1 MFQSAKPEL
10 EYALFSCFFQL
21 FVIYFKN
28 YEKGGA
34 LMKETAELSKQQLKS
49 KETKER
55 IFQAAKTI
63 LQKNGYE
70 NLSIKN
76 ICEEAGVSNGSF
88 YHHFKTKD
96 DLLSYYIEEQPSI
109 NPELLDIPQN
119 KDAAKQTI
127 VEVYLNYAT
136 YCQELG
142 VDFVAGYYTPR
153 NQALN
158 PDIRTE
164 RPYPIVTVQQYLE
177 KAVDAGAIQLK
188 LSIPEVVTDIRMLV
202 IGNAF
207 EWALRNGNIDFKE
220 NIKRSISHYLDGVLD

>member
-1 MFQSAKPEL
+1 M
-10 EYALFSCFFQL
+10 
-21 FVIYFKN
+21 
-28 YEKGGA
+28 
-34 LMKETAELSKQQLKS
+34 KQQLKS

-55 IFQAAKTI
+55 IFQAAKNI
-63 LQKNGYE
+63 LQKSGYE

-96 DLLSYYIEEQPSI
+96 DLLSYYIEAQPAVSPDTLEVP
-109 NPELLDIPQN
+109 NSKE
-119 KDAAKQTI
+119 DAKKEI
-127 VEVYLNYAT
+127 VNVYLDYAA
-136 YCQELG
+136 YCKELG

-177 KAVDAGAIQLK
+177 KAVESGAITLK
-188 LSIPEVVTDIRMLV
+188 LSIPEVVNDIRMLV

-207 EWALRNGNIDFKE
+207 EWAMRNGEVDIEE
-220 NIKRSISHYLDGVLD
+220 NMRRSISYYLDGVLV

>member
-1 MFQSAKPEL
+1 M
-10 EYALFSCFFQL
+10 
-21 FVIYFKN
+21 
-28 YEKGGA
+28 KG
-34 LMKETAELSKQQLKS
+34 TAELSKQQLKS

-55 IFQAAKTI
+55 IFQAAKRI
-63 LQKNGYE
+63 LQRNGYE

-96 DLLSYYIEEQPSI
+96 DLLSYYIEAQPTI
-109 NPELLDIPQN
+109 NPGLLDIP
-119 KDAAKQTI
+119 KDKEATKEAI
-127 VEVYLNYAT
+127 VGVYLNYAS
-136 YCQELG
+136 YCKELG

-164 RPYPIVTVQQYLE
+164 RPYPIVTVQHYLE
-177 KAVDAGAIQLK
+177 KAVEAGAIQLN
-188 LSIPEVVTDIRMLV
+188 LAIPEVVTDIRMLV

-207 EWALRNGNIDFKE
+207 EWALRGGEVDFEE
-220 NIKRSISHYLDGVLD
+220 NIRRSISHYLNGVLV

>member
-1 MFQSAKPEL
+1 M
-10 EYALFSCFFQL
+10 
-21 FVIYFKN
+21 
-28 YEKGGA
+28 GTD
-34 LMKETAELSKQQLKS
+34 MKRSKQQQKS

-55 IFQAAKTI
+55 IFRAAKEI

-76 ICEEAGVSNGSF
+76 ICKVAGVSNGSF

-109 NPELLDIPQN
+109 NPEFLDIPS
-119 KDAAKQTI
+119 DREGAKTTI
-127 VEVYLNYAT
+127 VEVYLNYAS
-136 YCQELG
+136 YCESLG
-142 VDFVAGYYTPR
+142 VDFITGYYNPR

-164 RPYPIVTVQQYLE
+164 RPYPIVTVQHYLE
-177 KAVDAGAIQLK
+177 KAVNAGVIDLK
-188 LSIPEVVTDIRMLV
+188 LSITEVVTDIRMLV

-207 EWALRNGNIDFKE
+207 EWALRNGQVNLKE
-220 NIKRSISHYLDGVLD
+220 NMKRSISHYLDGVLA

>member
-1 MFQSAKPEL
+1 MESDIK
-10 EYALFSCFFQL
+10 
-21 FVIYFKN
+21 
-28 YEKGGA
+28 
-34 LMKETAELSKQQLKS
+34 LSRQQQKS

-55 IFQAAKTI
+55 IFQAAKEI

-76 ICEEAGVSNGSF
+76 ICEVAGVSNGSF

-109 NPELLDIPQN
+109 NPELLDVPSG
-119 KDAAKQTI
+119 KEAAKEAI
-127 VEVYLNYAT
+127 VEVYLNYAS
-136 YCQELG
+136 YCEELG
-142 VDFVAGYYTPR
+142 VDFIAGYYNPR

-164 RPYPIVTVQQYLE
+164 RPYPIVTVRQYLE

-188 LSIPEVVTDIRMLV
+188 LPIVEVVTDIRMLV

-207 EWALRNGNIDFKE
+207 EWALRNGEVNIKE
-220 NIKRSISHYLDGVLD
+220 NMRRSISHYLDGVMV

>member
-1 MFQSAKPEL
+1 MDPDIK
-10 EYALFSCFFQL
+10 
-21 FVIYFKN
+21 
-28 YEKGGA
+28 
-34 LMKETAELSKQQLKS
+34 LSRQQQKS

-55 IFQAAKTI
+55 IFQAAKEI

-70 NLSIKN
+70 KLSIKN
-76 ICEEAGVSNGSF
+76 ICEVAGVSNGSF

-109 NPELLDIPQN
+109 NPELLDVPSG
-119 KDAAKQTI
+119 KDAAKEAI
-127 VEVYLNYAT
+127 VEVYLNYAS
-136 YCQELG
+136 YCEELG
-142 VDFVAGYYTPR
+142 VDFIAGYYNPR

-188 LSIPEVVTDIRMLV
+188 LPIAEVVTDIRMLV

-207 EWALRNGNIDFKE
+207 EWALRNGEVNIKE
-220 NIKRSISHYLDGVLD
+220 NMRRSISHYLDGVLA

>member
-1 MFQSAKPEL
+1 M
-10 EYALFSCFFQL
+10 
-21 FVIYFKN
+21 
-28 YEKGGA
+28 
-34 LMKETAELSKQQLKS
+34 TKQKLKS
-49 KETKER
+49 QETKER

-96 DLLSYYIEEQPSI
+96 DLLSYYIEAQPSI
-109 NPELLDIPQN
+109 NPELLDLP
-119 KDAAKQTI
+119 KDKEDAKNAI
-127 VEVYLNYAT
+127 VEVYLNYAA
-136 YCQELG
+136 YCKELG
-142 VDFVAGYYTPR
+142 VDFVSGYYTPR

-164 RPYPIVTVQQYLE
+164 RPYPIVTVQNYLE
-177 KAVDAGAIQLK
+177 KAISSGNIAMK
-188 LSIPEVVTDIRMLV
+188 LSITEVVNDIRMLV

-207 EWALRNGNIDFKE
+207 EWAMRSGKVDMEE
-220 NIKRSISHYLDGVLD
+220 NIRRSLSHYLDGVLK

>member
-1 MFQSAKPEL
+1 M
-10 EYALFSCFFQL
+10 
-21 FVIYFKN
+21 
-28 YEKGGA
+28 EK
-34 LMKETAELSKQQLKS
+34 TTELSKQQLKS

-55 IFQAAKTI
+55 IFQAAKAI

-96 DLLSYYIEEQPSI
+96 DLLSYYIEEQPSV
-109 NPELLDIPQN
+109 NPELLDIPSG
-119 KDAAKQTI
+119 KEAAKTAI
-127 VEVYLNYAT
+127 VEVYLNYAS

-142 VDFVAGYYTPR
+142 VDFVAGYYTPK

-158 PDIRTE
+158 PEIRTE

-177 KAVDAGAIQLK
+177 KAVSAGAIQLN
-188 LSIPEVVTDIRMLV
+188 LSIAEVVTDIRMLV
-202 IGNAF
+202 IGNVF
-207 EWALRNGNIDFKE
+207 EWALREGNVDFEE
-220 NIKRSISHYLDGVLD
+220 NIRRAISHYLNGVLA